1 MANEND
7 QDKNN
12 HTTPLPDGDHQMTEA
27 MESLSKSEAYDKSAF
42 ADEEEGQIE
51 DGNDKEGTMSVDDRA
66 STKGTKVQA
75 PKEPDTN
82 VQKIIH
88 VIRHFLT
95 KFDHEPLQVD
105 KEQASISVKYPK
117 YLSKQSLFKLQLKDY
132 LFREVFLMQILIFTQ
147 TLQQPIIKT

>member
-1 MANEND
+1 
-7 QDKNN
+7 
-12 HTTPLPDGDHQMTEA
+12 MTEA
-27 MESLSKSEAYDKSAF
+27 MESMSKSEAYDKSAL

-51 DGNDKEGTMSVDDRA
+51 DGNDKEGTISVDDRA

-95 KFDHEPLQVD
+95 KFDHEPL
-105 KEQASISVKYPK
+105 
-117 YLSKQSLFKLQLKDY
+117 
-132 LFREVFLMQILIFTQ
+132 
-147 TLQQPIIKT
+147 